1 MKTEKLFSLKKTI
14 AQALL
19 EKYEYPWNALAD
31 IKSFTVWL
39 GKRLSVDIFIEISE
53 NVWVG

>member
-1 MKTEKLFSLKKTI
+1 MKTTKLFSLKKTI
-14 AQALL
+14 AQELL

-39 GKRLSVDIFIEISE
+39 GKRLSVDIFVEIS
-53 NVWVG
+53 